1 MRLLSLITCP
11 RLRSSQQPGGDGEL
25 FKPLTTAA
33 QRGTAQCTTAQG
45 SATIRLHRVV
55 AQLLACAALLALVAG
70 CATAPTR
77 NAAPQSRWQLADSDT
92 PLGRL
97 PALHQL
103 ADGRSAFRPLLQPL
117 NALQTRLAVIQQAR
131 VAIDMQT
138 YQLADDTTGRELLR
152 ALADAG
158 DRGVRVRLLIDDFH
172 ALGLDQLL
180 LGLVAHPG
188 VEVRMYNPFT
198 SGRDSL
204 LPRLLSLV
212 GDFSQLNR
220 RMHNKLLVADGRV
233 AIVGGRN
240 LTDAYYMRSGEAN
253 FLDIELLGIGQVA
266 TALGPAFD
274 HYWNSS
280 YAVPVQ
286 ALGSSPLDGP
296 QRRAAFDARTYPDRR
311 LQTGPWLAGVAA
323 AITQLADLPLAV
335 ADAKVYFDNTAK
347 TGGGLGSPGGGPPLP
362 IGRLVREAREQLVVV
377 SPYFLPSGVG
387 LKLLRDARQR
397 GVDVQVLTNSLV
409 DTDEPLVS
417 LAYGPQRQDFL
428 RAGLRLF
435 EMSSEAFKREQG
447 VRAQLGSS
455 VARLHA
461 KLGLIDRQLLL
472 IGSLNIDPRSAHTN
486 TELALVIASA
496 DLVSAVGQQFQP
508 TLVRLA
514 HEVRLAADDQTLVWV
529 AVDESGAEQ
538 LGTEPSLPAWR
549 LLLLWLMAR
558 FVPDDLL

>member
-1 MRLLSLITCP
+1 MRLPSLVICP
-11 RLRSSQQPGGDGEL
+11 GRHSGRQPDDHAELRN
-25 FKPLTTAA
+25 PLHVIAARAAATTLQRVAA
-33 QRGTAQCTTAQG
+33 RW
-45 SATIRLHRVV
+45 
-55 AQLLACAALLALVAG
+55 LAFAALLALAAG
-70 CATAPTR
+70 CATAPPR
-77 NAAPQSRWQLADSDT
+77 SPPPQSSWQLADSDT

-103 ADGRSAFRPLLQPL
+103 EPGRSAFRPLLQPL
-117 NALQTRLAVIQQAR
+117 TALQTRLAVIQQAQ

-138 YQLADDTTGRELLR
+138 YQLGDDVTGREVLR

-158 DRGVRVRLLIDDFH
+158 NRGVRVRLLIDDFH
-172 ALGLDQLL
+172 ALGLDSLL
-180 LGLVAHPG
+180 LGLVAHPA
-188 VEVRMYNPFT
+188 VEVRMFNPFT
-198 SGRDSL
+198 GGRDSL
-204 LPRLLSLV
+204 LPRLLSLA

-274 HYWNSS
+274 HYWNSI

-286 ALGSSPLDGP
+286 ALGSSALDAP
-296 QRRAAFDARTYPDRR
+296 QRRAAFDARTYPDLR
-311 LQTGPWLAGVAA
+311 LQAGPWQAGVAA
-323 AITQLADLPLAV
+323 AILQLAALPLAV
-335 ADAKVYFDNTAK
+335 ADAQVYFDNTAK
-347 TGGGLGSPGGGPPLP
+347 TGGGVGSPGGGPPLP
-362 IGRLVREAREQLVVV
+362 IGRLVRAAREQLVVV

-387 LKLLRDARQR
+387 LQLLRDARQR

-417 LAYGPQRQDFL
+417 LAYGQQRRDFL

-435 EMSSEAFKREQG
+435 EMSSDAFKREPG
-447 VRAQLGSS
+447 VRALLGAS

-461 KLGLIDRQLLL
+461 KLGLIDRHLLL

-486 TELALVIASA
+486 TELALAIDSA

-514 HEVRLAADDQTLVWV
+514 DEVRLAADGQALVWV
-529 AVDESGAEQ
+529 AVDEQGVEQ

-549 LLLLWLMAR
+549 LMLLWLMAR